1 MSIAGRNVPDGR
13 YAVEAQGL
21 VKRYGEK
28 VAVDGVNLS
37 VRTGTVTGIL
47 GPNGAGKTTTV
58 RMLTTLLRPDSGSG
72 RVAGFDIIDQAHDV
86 RRSIGLTGQFAAVD
100 ELLTGEEN
108 LVMVGRLYH
117 LSSSEAKRR
126 AHQLLERCDL
136 TGAARRPAKPYA
148 GGMRRR
154 LFIAASLIAA
164 PPVIFLDEPTTGL
177 DPRSRVGMWDVLEGL
192 VAGGTT
198 LLLTTQYLD
207 EADRLADDI
216 VVIDHGRI
224 VAEGTPDQLKR
235 QVGGEAIDLVIA
247 DAGRVDDVTS
257 IIRREF
263 GVEANRTESAGGIAM
278 PAPEGADSLVRL
290 IRVLDDAGVGIR
302 DIALRRPT
310 LDDVFMR
317 LTGQEAGAATD
328 EEAA

>member
-1 MSIAGRNVPDGR
+1 M
-13 YAVEAQGL
+13 YAVEATGL
-21 VKRYGEK
+21 TKRYGEK
-28 VAVDGVNLS
+28 VAVNGVDLA

-58 RMLTTLLRPDSGSG
+58 RMLTTLLRPDSGTG

-108 LVMVGRLYH
+108 LMMVGRLYH
-117 LSSSEAKRR
+117 LAGSEAKRR
-126 AHQLLERCDL
+126 AHALLERFDL
-136 TGAARRPAKPYA
+136 TDAARRPAKTYS

-154 LFIAASLIAA
+154 LDIAASLIAE

-224 VAEGTPDQLKR
+224 VAEGTPDQLKK
-235 QVGGEAIDLVIA
+235 QVGGEAIDLVIG
-247 DAGRVDDVTS
+247 DPGRIGEVISLIQKT
-257 IIRREF
+257 F
-263 GVEANRTESAGGIAM
+263 GGEVNRTEVDGGLALA
-278 PAPEGADSLVRL
+278 APDGADTLVRL
-290 IRVLDDAGVGIR
+290 VRLMDDADIAIR
-302 DIALRRPT
+302 DVALRRPT

-317 LTGQEAGAATD
+317 LTGQDTSAATH

>member
-1 MSIAGRNVPDGR
+1 M
-13 YAVEAQGL
+13 
-21 VKRYGEK
+21 
-28 VAVDGVNLS
+28 
-37 VRTGTVTGIL
+37 TGIL

-58 RMLTTLLRPDSGSG
+58 RMLATLLRPDSGTG
-72 RVAGFDIIDQAHDV
+72 RVAGFDIVDQAHEV
-86 RRSIGLTGQFAAVD
+86 RQSIGLTGQFAAVD

-108 LVMVGRLYH
+108 LMMVGRLYH
-117 LSSSEAKRR
+117 LSGSEAKRR
-126 AHQLLERCDL
+126 AHALLERLDL
-136 TGAARRPAKPYA
+136 TDAARRPAKTYS

-154 LFIAASLIAA
+154 LDIAASLIAE

-235 QVGGEAIDLVIA
+235 QVGGETIELVIA
-247 DAGRVDDVTS
+247 DSGRTDDVMS
-257 IIRREF
+257 LIRREL
-263 GVEANRTESAGGIAM
+263 GGDVNRTDVDGGLAL
-278 PAPEGADSLVRL
+278 PAPEGAGTLVRL
-290 IRVLDDAGVGIR
+290 VRAMDDANVPIR
-302 DIALRRPT
+302 DISLRRPT

-317 LTGQEAGAATD
+317 LTGQDTTAAAD